1 MSDRSLTIWNLLIGF
16 TIFSIFA
23 ISFKLYPMNDKYN
36 RLKKRSANV
45 QFGTDKQLENIISYL
60 EGRLEDRSQFQ
71 FEIESTPMLLTNVLG
86 LADGSGRKIKRNR
99 NALRIAFVYQRKNA
113 FQAQIDY
120 RGKAYTVIV
129 GDQIPNVGTIVLID
143 SNEVQIETENGL
155 KSYPAPGS

>member
-99 NALRIAFVYQRKNA
+99 IIL
-113 FQAQIDY
+113 
-120 RGKAYTVIV
+120 
-129 GDQIPNVGTIVLID
+129 
-143 SNEVQIETENGL
+143 
-155 KSYPAPGS
+155 

>member
-60 EGRLEDRSQFQ
+60 EGRLEDRSQFK

-99 NALRIAFVYQRKNA
+99 NALRIAFVYQRQNA

-120 RGKAYTVIV
+120 RGKAYTVMV
-129 GDQIPNVGTIVLID
+129 GDQIPNVGTIKLID
-143 SNEVQIETENGL
+143 GNEVQIKTDNGL
-155 KSYPAPGS
+155 KSYPTPGS